1 MLKFASFHAM
11 SMRLYGI
18 KAELEDRRGSS
29 SSAQEQSQKTRI
41 LPLLVFVL
49 FVHEYG
55 RIS

>member
-41 LPLLVFVL
+41 LPLLVFV
-49 FVHEYG
+49 
-55 RIS
+55 